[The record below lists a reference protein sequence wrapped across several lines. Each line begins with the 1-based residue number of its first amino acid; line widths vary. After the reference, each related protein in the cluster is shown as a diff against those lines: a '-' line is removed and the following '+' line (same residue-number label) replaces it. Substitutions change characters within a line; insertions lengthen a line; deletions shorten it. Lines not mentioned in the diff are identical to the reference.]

1 MVKGIRDIS
10 TIREELKDYEE
21 VEMPYTFIVNSHVKY
36 ITLEEDTNSEAF
48 YMGGTFL
55 KMGNER
61 VYLQS
66 GPATWNIPVKVRDD
80 NNNVIYES
88 KFFVEIDDET
98 RQNVEKGK
106 EIKEYEKIIKAQQM
120 VIEKMTISIKQDKLK
135 IQKYESVIQKLKN

>member
-10 TIREELKDYEE
+10 TIREELKDYIE
-21 VEMPYTFIVNSHVKY
+21 VEMPYNFVENSHVKY
-36 ITLEEDTNSEAF
+36 STLEEDTNSEAF

-55 KMGNER
+55 KMGNEK

-88 KFFVEIDDET
+88 KFFVEIDDDSEI
-98 RQNVEKGK
+98 EKDK
-106 EIKEYEKIIKAQQM
+106 EIKEYQKIIKAQQM
-120 VIEKMTISIKQDKLK
+120 VIEKMTKSIKGDKLK
-135 IQKYESVIQKLKN
+135 IQKYENIIQKLKN

>member
-80 NNNVIYES
+80 NNNIIYES
-88 KFFVEIDDET
+88 KFFVEIDDDSEI
-98 RQNVEKGK
+98 EKGK

-120 VIEKMTISIKQDKLK
+120 VIEKMTKSIKQDKLK
-135 IQKYESVIQKLKN
+135 IQKYESVIQKSRN